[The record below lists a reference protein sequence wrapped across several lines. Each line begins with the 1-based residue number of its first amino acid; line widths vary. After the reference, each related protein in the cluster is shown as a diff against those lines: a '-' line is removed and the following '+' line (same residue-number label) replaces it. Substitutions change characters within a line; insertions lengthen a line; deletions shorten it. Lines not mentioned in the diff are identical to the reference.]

1 VPSGTVSGGWF
12 GSLASSAAD
21 PANEAALTPNG
32 TAAAAAVNSRL
43 PSGGPANSWP
53 MVCTAYW
60 LPLACGS
67 CSARTSCGS
76 TDCDALLNTTSP
88 TPRPNA
94 ATASTAMSVQ
104 WTRTRTAR
112 TAMTLPCRT
121 WARHISAA
129 RSCRSTRTP
138 AGSESSSQG
147 RNSAG
152 GHQRDHQRIP
162 GDRDGQQRQRGHQDA
177 VAGGADRAGPPQT
190 PVRRAE
196 SSPLPCRGEGH
207 VRQHRG
213 GTPGLPW
220 LRTTLNSQAAGACGT

>member
-147 RNSAG
+147 RNSAAVTSEIISG
-152 GHQRDHQRIP
+152 FLVIVTASSGSAATRTPSPVVLTALAHHR
-162 GDRDGQQRQRGHQDA
+162 RQY
-177 VAGGADRAGPPQT
+177 AGPRG
-190 PVRRAE
+190 VRCRAVV
-196 SSPLPCRGEGH
+196 SAMSVSIG
-207 VRQHRG
+207 
-213 GTPGLPW
+213 
-220 LRTTLNSQAAGACGT
+220 AGRPAYHG